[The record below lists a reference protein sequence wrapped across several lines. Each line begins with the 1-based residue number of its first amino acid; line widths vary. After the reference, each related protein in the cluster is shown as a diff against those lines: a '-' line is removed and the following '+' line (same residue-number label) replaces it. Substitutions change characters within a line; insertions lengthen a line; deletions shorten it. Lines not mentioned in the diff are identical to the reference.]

1 MDIRSGNIAIEKL
14 ENGKIR
20 IGKVSH
26 EVFNFQEYSREEV
39 FKLRDILDGVL
50 VSEVLDCKKLEREEK
65 YR

>member
-14 ENGKIR
+14 ENGGLR

-39 FKLRDILDGVL
+39 FRLRNILDSIL
-50 VSEVLDCKKLEREEK
+50 VSEVLDHKKLEREEK

>member
-14 ENGKIR
+14 ENGSVR

-39 FKLRDILDGVL
+39 FQLRDILDGIL
-50 VSEVLDCKKLEREEK
+50 ISEALDHKKLEREEK